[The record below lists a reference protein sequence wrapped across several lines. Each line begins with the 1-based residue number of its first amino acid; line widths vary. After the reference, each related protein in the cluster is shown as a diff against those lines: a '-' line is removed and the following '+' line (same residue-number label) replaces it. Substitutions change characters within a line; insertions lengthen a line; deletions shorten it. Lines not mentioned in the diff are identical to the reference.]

1 MRFKVGDIVA
11 FTHRIGGREVE
22 LLGKVIEFTVNAPD
36 PEFVIRPLTKLK
48 TLVFKDGHELRKRQ
62 AATA

>member
-1 MRFKVGDIVA
+1 MRFNVGDIVA

-22 LLGKVIEFTVNAPD
+22 LLGKVIDFVVDAPD

-48 TLVFKDGHELRKRQ
+48 NLVSKERHELRPAR
-62 AATA
+62 A